1 MTKRERG
8 KKKWEGGREDRELR
22 GKVRRLREKGKSKE
36 GQSKE
41 EGNEGGDL
49 GEGEGEER
57 VRSRS

>member
-1 MTKRERG
+1 M
-8 KKKWEGGREDRELR
+8 
-22 GKVRRLREKGKSKE
+22 RRLREKGKSKE

-57 VRSRS
+57 VRSRDLRRKHMRV